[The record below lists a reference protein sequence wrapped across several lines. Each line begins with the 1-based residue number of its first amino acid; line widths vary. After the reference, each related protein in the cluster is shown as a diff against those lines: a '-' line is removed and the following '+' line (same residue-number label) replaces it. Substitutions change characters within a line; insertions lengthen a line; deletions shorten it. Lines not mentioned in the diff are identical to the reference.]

1 MPLSQLSKDWIIL
14 NDSFRIAKFNNGE
27 AINGE
32 RERENKTNKQKR
44 KKERK
49 KEKKKQMTN
58 FLSET
63 DRAIGKLSQ
72 A

>member
-1 MPLSQLSKDWIIL
+1 M
-14 NDSFRIAKFNNGE
+14 AKLLT
-27 AINGE
+27 E

-63 DRAIGKLSQ
+63 DSVIGKLSQ

>member
-1 MPLSQLSKDWIIL
+1 M
-14 NDSFRIAKFNNGE
+14 AKLLT
-27 AINGE
+27 E

>member
-1 MPLSQLSKDWIIL
+1 M
-14 NDSFRIAKFNNGE
+14 AKLLT
-27 AINGE
+27 E
-32 RERENKTNKQKR
+32 REREKTKQTNKKER

-49 KEKKKQMTN
+49 KKKQQMTN

-63 DRAIGKLSQ
+63 DSVIGKLSQ

>member
-1 MPLSQLSKDWIIL
+1 M
-14 NDSFRIAKFNNGE
+14 AKLLT
-27 AINGE
+27 E
-32 RERENKTNKQKR
+32 REREKTKQTNKKER

-49 KEKKKQMTN
+49 KKKKQMTN